1 LRNRLTMTSGC
12 RENPPHDTESAEPCL
27 RTLRPSPIVPKAP
40 DVLAAELPASQEP
53 PRRPV
58 PKTLPSPSARFPRAR
73 GSKSEGNIS
82 TAHGG
87 CGANFE
93 CLRETKDL
101 SAPWPTGAERKG
113 RIRRKRRT
121 LHPAPLARPCYRPVT
136 MAWSLVFAA
145 AAAYGLFQTARGL
158 AYRHGRSP
166 RCRRRR
172 HYASASP
179 GTRAFRRC

>member
-1 LRNRLTMTSGC
+1 MIPNRQSPAYALFARRPSCQRRRMSSLRNYPPARNRPAVRYRRHC
-12 RENPPHDTESAEPCL
+12 RH
-27 RTLRPSPIVPKAP
+27 RV
-40 DVLAAELPASQEP
+40 PAS
-53 PRRPV
+53 
-58 PKTLPSPSARFPRAR
+58 RAC

-93 CLRETKDL
+93 CLRETKYL
-101 SAPWPTGAERKG
+101 SAHWPTGAERKG
-113 RIRRKRRT
+113 RIRRKRRKRRT